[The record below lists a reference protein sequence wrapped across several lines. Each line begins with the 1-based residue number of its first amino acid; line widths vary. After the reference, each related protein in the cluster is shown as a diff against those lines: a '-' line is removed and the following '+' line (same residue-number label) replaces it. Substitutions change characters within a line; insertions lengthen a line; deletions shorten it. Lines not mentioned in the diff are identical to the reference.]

1 MCKKGAMARRS
12 KSMKNSVNGE
22 GDVVW
27 KEIIDRKKELVQEL
41 SRIINALKKD
51 KEIKLIMLFGSLAR
65 GDISATSDIDMI
77 IVKGTKK
84 KFLDRL
90 DEIYST
96 LIPNVALDILVYTPE
111 EFEAMK
117 SKNVFVRNAVKEG
130 KMLYES

>member
-1 MCKKGAMARRS
+1 MERNNRL
-12 KSMKNSVNGE
+12 
-22 GDVVW
+22 
-27 KEIIDRKKELVQEL
+27 KKEARKRELVHEL

-117 SKNVFVRNAVKEG
+117 TENASVMNAVKEG

>member
-1 MCKKGAMARRS
+1 MERNNRLKKEA
-12 KSMKNSVNGE
+12 
-22 GDVVW
+22 
-27 KEIIDRKKELVQEL
+27 RKKELVHEL
-41 SRIINALKKD
+41 GRIINALKKD

-65 GDISATSDIDMI
+65 GDISTTSDIDMI
-77 IVKGTKK
+77 IVKGTEK

-117 SKNVFVRNAVKEG
+117 NKNVFIRNAIKEG

>member
-1 MCKKGAMARRS
+1 MH
-12 KSMKNSVNGE
+12 
-22 GDVVW
+22 
-27 KEIIDRKKELVQEL
+27 ELAWML
-41 SRIINALKKD
+41 TALKKD
-51 KEIKLIMLFGSLAR
+51 KEIKLIMVFGSLAR

-117 SKNVFVRNAVKEG
+117 TKNVFVMNAVKEG

>member
-1 MCKKGAMARRS
+1 LERNNRLKKEA
-12 KSMKNSVNGE
+12 
-22 GDVVW
+22 
-27 KEIIDRKKELVQEL
+27 RKKELVHEL

-65 GDISATSDIDMI
+65 GDISTTSDIDMI

-117 SKNVFVRNAVKEG
+117 SKNVFLKR
-130 KMLYES
+130 

>member
-1 MCKKGAMARRS
+1 MERNNRLKKE
-12 KSMKNSVNGE
+12 V
-22 GDVVW
+22 
-27 KEIIDRKKELVQEL
+27 RKKELVHEL
-41 SRIINALKKD
+41 GRIINALKKD

-65 GDISATSDIDMI
+65 GDISATSDIDVI
-77 IVKGTKK
+77 IVKGTEK

-117 SKNVFVRNAVKEG
+117 TKNAFVMNAVKEG

>member
-1 MCKKGAMARRS
+1 MERNNRLKKEA
-12 KSMKNSVNGE
+12 
-22 GDVVW
+22 
-27 KEIIDRKKELVQEL
+27 RKKELVHEL
-41 SRIINALKKD
+41 GRIINALKKD

-77 IVKGTKK
+77 IVKGTEK

-117 SKNVFVRNAVKEG
+117 TENAFVMNAVKEG

>member
-1 MCKKGAMARRS
+1 MERNNRLKKEA
-12 KSMKNSVNGE
+12 
-22 GDVVW
+22 
-27 KEIIDRKKELVQEL
+27 RKKELVHEL
-41 SRIINALKKD
+41 GRIINALKKD

-65 GDISATSDIDMI
+65 GDISTTSDIDMI

-117 SKNVFVRNAVKEG
+117 SKNVFVMNAVKEG

>member
-1 MCKKGAMARRS
+1 MERNNRS
-12 KSMKNSVNGE
+12 R
-22 GDVVW
+22 
-27 KEIIDRKKELVQEL
+27 KEARKKELVREL
-41 SRIINALKKD
+41 GRIINVLKKD
-51 KEIKLIMLFGSLAR
+51 KEIRSIMLFGSLAR
-65 GDISATSDIDMI
+65 GDISATSDIDVI

-117 SKNVFVRNAVKEG
+117 NTNVSVMNAVKEG
-130 KMLYES
+130 KMLYEP

>member
-1 MCKKGAMARRS
+1 MERNNRL
-12 KSMKNSVNGE
+12 
-22 GDVVW
+22 
-27 KEIIDRKKELVQEL
+27 KKEARKEELVHEL

-65 GDISATSDIDMI
+65 GDISTTSDIDMI
-77 IVKGTKK
+77 IVKGTEK

-117 SKNVFVRNAVKEG
+117 TKNVFVMNAVKEG